1 MRKLSA
7 SGISTF
13 LKSPRAYYWKYVAGI
28 EPVTLSV
35 ATFDHDR
42 ICGTCWSAFV
52 ARFYDG
58 VPEEDNLRQTLA
70 EWNEATDGW
79 VPYKAKERLTGAL
92 TTWAA
97 EYYHRFNPKDG
108 CRVQSE
114 LKVENDRF
122 IGYLDGWNPETKIVH
137 EVKSTSRC
145 PQISEQLWKVTNS
158 LQVRLYAVLTGAE
171 GVCIEFAYKDAPQAI
186 FRGPVTPVTAEQRER
201 WELQLNALADTIS
214 GMGDDPN
221 HYPCHPDGC
230 NITGKN
236 FTAMC
241 GYQVVCEQG
250 LDEVTR
256 IGYKF
261 REQRR

>member
-13 LKSPRAYYWKYVAGI
+13 LKSPRAYYWRYVAGI

-70 EWNEATDGW
+70 EWNEATDGC
-79 VPYKAKERLTGAL
+79 G
-92 TTWAA
+92 
-97 EYYHRFNPKDG
+97 
-108 CRVQSE
+108 VQSE

-250 LDEVTR
+250 LDEVTK
-256 IGYKF
+256 IYYKV
-261 REQRR
+261 REQKR